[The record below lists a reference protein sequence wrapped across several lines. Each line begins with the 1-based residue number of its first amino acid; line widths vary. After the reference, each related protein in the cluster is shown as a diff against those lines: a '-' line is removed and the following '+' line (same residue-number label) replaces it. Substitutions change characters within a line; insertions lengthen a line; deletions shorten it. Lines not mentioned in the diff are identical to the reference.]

1 MQEPIT
7 LGSASLSGHLGL
19 SKLIVFYDSNEVQ
32 ISGGVS
38 RSDST
43 DYGVV
48 FKGFGWHVQ
57 KIDGHEPIW
66 VWAMTW
72 TGPAT
77 DSYNRNVPFI
87 EEAIIGLLNGG
98 VWELKDDETD

>member
-1 MQEPIT
+1 MPQKKYNSTDLRI
-7 LGSASLSGHLGL
+7 GSLVRDKQTGDLGL
-19 SKLIVFYDSNEVQ
+19 LVERVDLFE
-32 ISGGVS
+32 
-38 RSDST
+38 
-43 DYGVV
+43 
-48 FKGFGWHVQ
+48 
-57 KIDGHEPIW
+57 KIDGHEQIW
-66 VWAMTW
+66 LWEMTW

>member
-1 MQEPIT
+1 MPQKKYNSTDLRI
-7 LGSASLSGHLGL
+7 GSLVRDKQTGDLGL
-19 SKLIVFYDSNEVQ
+19 LVERVDLFE
-32 ISGGVS
+32 
-38 RSDST
+38 
-43 DYGVV
+43 
-48 FKGFGWHVQ
+48 

-87 EEAIIGLLNGG
+87 EEAIFGLLNGG
-98 VWELKDDETD
+98 VCDLKDDESE

>member
-1 MQEPIT
+1 MPQKKYHSTDLRI
-7 LGSASLSGHLGL
+7 GSLIRDKQTGDLGL
-19 SKLIVFYDSNEVQ
+19 LVERVDLFE
-32 ISGGVS
+32 
-38 RSDST
+38 
-43 DYGVV
+43 
-48 FKGFGWHVQ
+48 

-87 EEAIIGLLNGG
+87 EQAIIGLLNGG

>member
-1 MQEPIT
+1 MPQKKYNSTDLRI
-7 LGSASLSGHLGL
+7 GSLVRDKQTGDLGL
-19 SKLIVFYDSNEVQ
+19 LVERVDLFE
-32 ISGGVS
+32 
-38 RSDST
+38 
-43 DYGVV
+43 
-48 FKGFGWHVQ
+48 
-57 KIDGHEPIW
+57 KIDGHESIW